1 MEEKK
6 GKNLVLW
13 IVSAVSLLLSVVL
26 LVVVL
31 CGGNGDNDVRETN
44 PKTVA
49 KNKTLSSGG
58 LKVAYIN
65 TDSVLAKYQ
74 MARDMEESLK
84 AYQQSLENE
93 LQSKASKLKSDYENY
108 MKNGSNLTLTQ
119 QKQTE
124 QDLTQRQQNL
134 PAQQQQ
140 MLTNLQERQ
149 MADNKKLLDAIY
161 AFIRDYNSKHQN
173 FDIILSKSYMASP
186 VLYIDEGMDI
196 TDEIIEG
203 LNKEYK
209 EYKKDN

>member
-13 IVSAVSLLLSVVL
+13 IVSVVSLLLSVVL

-186 VLYIDEGMDI
+186 VLYIDKGMDI